1 MDKESVV
8 LGCGCEVF
16 GDEAQELRQR
26 FRLLRLLIVSTAL
39 SMPLLWDLPPRFQFV
54 LATLLQFGPGLYFL
68 QNAIRGL
75 KNRSLGMDLLVALST
90 TAIYVYS
97 TVVAFTETENIK
109 LYYLCDGVLTLL
121 LTWLLLG
128 GSHHSM
134 ELGDSA
140 GFGAAFLLGLMTSPH
155 CLGMCGGILLGNC
168 AQSHSPALA
177 SLAYNGG
184 RILSYTAIGGI
195 FGALG
200 TVIAYSMSVKSMVF
214 TMVGLV
220 VILIGLNLW
229 GLLPGLSVLIVSQPS
244 FCQLP
249 TKTRKRFAGR
259 PLVIGLLTGLMPC
272 ASLYAM
278 WLHAVSGGS
287 AAYGAESML
296 AFALGTAPLLFL
308 FGALGALIPK
318 KWNKYFLKA
327 SAVLVTAMGMK
338 MLITGLRML

>member
-1 MDKESVV
+1 MKTET
-8 LGCGCEVF
+8 
-16 GDEAQELRQR
+16 QELK
-26 FRLLRLLIVSTAL
+26 
-39 SMPLLWDLPPRFQFV
+39 
-54 LATLLQFGPGLYFL
+54 
-68 QNAIRGL
+68 IRGMICRSCVGEVEALLLHTRGVIRAKVSYL
-75 KNRSLGMDLLVALST
+75 KGQAQLEYDPELVSLSDVQKRLAENGYQSGDRGLSGVALDG
-90 TAIYVYS
+90 
-97 TVVAFTETENIK
+97 
-109 LYYLCDGVLTLL
+109 LCLALTLL

-128 GSHHSM
+128 SSHHSM
-134 ELGDSA
+134 ELGNSA

-168 AQSHSPALA
+168 AQNRSPALA
-177 SLAYNGG
+177 SLAYNVG

-214 TMVGLV
+214 TMVGLA

-229 GLLPGLSVLIVSQPS
+229 GLLPGLGALIASQPS

-249 TKTRKRFAGR
+249 TQMQKCFAGR
-259 PLVIGLLTGLMPC
+259 PLLIGLLTGLMPC
-272 ASLYAM
+272 GSLYAM

-327 SAVLVTAMGMK
+327 SAVLVTAMGLK

>member
-1 MDKESVV
+1 MKTET
-8 LGCGCEVF
+8 
-16 GDEAQELRQR
+16 QELK
-26 FRLLRLLIVSTAL
+26 
-39 SMPLLWDLPPRFQFV
+39 
-54 LATLLQFGPGLYFL
+54 
-68 QNAIRGL
+68 IRGMICRSCVGEVEALLLHTRGVIRAKVSYL
-75 KNRSLGMDLLVALST
+75 KGQAQLEYDPELVSLSDVQKRLAENGYQSGDRGLSGVALDG
-90 TAIYVYS
+90 
-97 TVVAFTETENIK
+97 
-109 LYYLCDGVLTLL
+109 LCLALTLL

-134 ELGDSA
+134 ELGNSA

-168 AQSHSPALA
+168 AQNRSPALA
-177 SLAYNGG
+177 SLAYNVG

-200 TVIAYSMSVKSMVF
+200 TVTAYSMSVKSMVF
-214 TMVGLV
+214 TMVGLA

-229 GLLPGLSVLIVSQPS
+229 GLLPGLASLFPLQPS

-249 TKTRKRFAGR
+249 TQTQKCFAGR
-259 PLVIGLLTGLMPC
+259 PLLIGLLTGLMPC

-287 AAYGAESML
+287 AVYGAETML

-327 SAVLVTAMGMK
+327 SAVLVTAMGLK

>member
-1 MDKESVV
+1 MKTET
-8 LGCGCEVF
+8 
-16 GDEAQELRQR
+16 QELK
-26 FRLLRLLIVSTAL
+26 
-39 SMPLLWDLPPRFQFV
+39 
-54 LATLLQFGPGLYFL
+54 
-68 QNAIRGL
+68 IRGMICRSCVGEVEALLLHTRGVIHAKVSYL
-75 KNRSLGMDLLVALST
+75 KGQAQLEYDPELVSLSDVQKRLAENGYQSGDRGLSGVALDG
-90 TAIYVYS
+90 
-97 TVVAFTETENIK
+97 
-109 LYYLCDGVLTLL
+109 LCLALTLL

-134 ELGDSA
+134 ELGNSA

-168 AQSHSPALA
+168 AQNRSPALA
-177 SLAYNGG
+177 SLAYNVG

-200 TVIAYSMSVKSMVF
+200 TVTAYSMSVKSMVF
-214 TMVGLV
+214 TMVGLA

-229 GLLPGLSVLIVSQPS
+229 GLLPGLGALIASQPS

-249 TKTRKRFAGR
+249 AQTQKRFAGR
-259 PLVIGLLTGLMPC
+259 PLLIGLLTGLMPC
-272 ASLYAM
+272 GSLYAM

-327 SAVLVTAMGMK
+327 SAVLVTAMGLK

>member
-1 MDKESVV
+1 MICRSCV
-8 LGCGCEVF
+8 GEVEALLF
-16 GDEAQELRQR
+16 HTRGVIRAKVSYLKGQAQLEYDPELVSLSDVQKRLAENGYQSGD
-26 FRLLRLLIVSTAL
+26 
-39 SMPLLWDLPPRFQFV
+39 
-54 LATLLQFGPGLYFL
+54 
-68 QNAIRGL
+68 RGL
-75 KNRSLGMDLLVALST
+75 SGVALDG
-90 TAIYVYS
+90 
-97 TVVAFTETENIK
+97 
-109 LYYLCDGVLTLL
+109 LCLALTLL

-134 ELGDSA
+134 ELGNSA

-168 AQSHSPALA
+168 AQNRSPTLA
-177 SLAYNGG
+177 SLAYNVG

-220 VILIGLNLW
+220 VVLIGLNLW
-229 GLLPGLSVLIVSQPS
+229 GLLPGLGALIASQPS

-249 TKTRKRFAGR
+249 TQPQKRFAAR
-259 PLVIGLLTGLMPC
+259 PIVNGLFTGLMPC
-272 ASLYAM
+272 GSLYAM

-287 AAYGAESML
+287 AVYGAETML

-327 SAVLVTAMGMK
+327 SAVLVTAMGLK

>member
-1 MDKESVV
+1 MKTET
-8 LGCGCEVF
+8 
-16 GDEAQELRQR
+16 QELK
-26 FRLLRLLIVSTAL
+26 
-39 SMPLLWDLPPRFQFV
+39 
-54 LATLLQFGPGLYFL
+54 
-68 QNAIRGL
+68 IRGMICRSCVGEVEALLLHTRGVIRAKVSYL
-75 KNRSLGMDLLVALST
+75 KGQAQLEYDPELVSLSDVQKRLAENGYQSGDRGLSGVALDG
-90 TAIYVYS
+90 
-97 TVVAFTETENIK
+97 
-109 LYYLCDGVLTLL
+109 LCLALTLL

-128 GSHHSM
+128 SSHHSM
-134 ELGDSA
+134 ELGNSA

-168 AQSHSPALA
+168 AQNRSPALA
-177 SLAYNGG
+177 SLAYNVG

-214 TMVGLV
+214 TMAGLV
-220 VILIGLNLW
+220 VVLIGLNLW
-229 GLLPGLSVLIVSQPS
+229 GLLPGLGALIASQPS

-249 TKTRKRFAGR
+249 TQTQKCFAGR
-259 PLVIGLLTGLMPC
+259 PLLIGLLTGLMPC

-287 AAYGAESML
+287 AAYGAETML

-327 SAVLVTAMGMK
+327 SAVLVTTMGLK

>member
-1 MDKESVV
+1 MKTET
-8 LGCGCEVF
+8 
-16 GDEAQELRQR
+16 QELK
-26 FRLLRLLIVSTAL
+26 
-39 SMPLLWDLPPRFQFV
+39 
-54 LATLLQFGPGLYFL
+54 
-68 QNAIRGL
+68 IRGMICRSCVGEVEALLLHTRGVIRAKVSYL
-75 KNRSLGMDLLVALST
+75 KGQAQLEYDPELVSLSDVQKRLAENGYQSGDRGLSGVALDG
-90 TAIYVYS
+90 
-97 TVVAFTETENIK
+97 
-109 LYYLCDGVLTLL
+109 LCLALTLL

-134 ELGDSA
+134 ELGNSA

-168 AQSHSPALA
+168 AQNRSPALA
-177 SLAYNGG
+177 SFAYNGG
-184 RILSYTAIGGI
+184 RVLSYTAIGGI

-214 TMVGLV
+214 TMVGLAV
-220 VILIGLNLW
+220 VLIGLNLW
-229 GLLPGLSVLIVSQPS
+229 GLLPGLGALIAAQPS

-249 TKTRKRFAGR
+249 TQTRKRFAGR

-272 ASLYAM
+272 GSLYAM

-327 SAVLVTAMGMK
+327 SAVLVTAMGLK
-338 MLITGLRML
+338 MLITGLQML

>member
-1 MDKESVV
+1 MKTET
-8 LGCGCEVF
+8 
-16 GDEAQELRQR
+16 QELK
-26 FRLLRLLIVSTAL
+26 
-39 SMPLLWDLPPRFQFV
+39 
-54 LATLLQFGPGLYFL
+54 
-68 QNAIRGL
+68 IRGMICRSCVGEVEALLLHTRGVIRAKVSYL
-75 KNRSLGMDLLVALST
+75 KGQAQLEYDPELVSLSDVQKRLAENGYQSGDRGLSGVALDG
-90 TAIYVYS
+90 
-97 TVVAFTETENIK
+97 
-109 LYYLCDGVLTLL
+109 LCLALTLL

-128 GSHHSM
+128 SSHHSM
-134 ELGDSA
+134 ELGNSA

-168 AQSHSPALA
+168 AQNRSPALA
-177 SLAYNGG
+177 SFAYNSG

-200 TVIAYSMSVKSMVF
+200 TVTAYSMSVKSMVF
-214 TMVGLV
+214 TMVGLA

-229 GLLPGLSVLIVSQPS
+229 GLLPGLGALIASQPS

-249 TKTRKRFAGR
+249 TQTQKCFAGR
-259 PLVIGLLTGLMPC
+259 PLLIGLLTGLMPC

-287 AAYGAESML
+287 AVYGAETML

-327 SAVLVTAMGMK
+327 SAVLVTAMGLK

>member
-1 MDKESVV
+1 
-8 LGCGCEVF
+8 
-16 GDEAQELRQR
+16 
-26 FRLLRLLIVSTAL
+26 
-39 SMPLLWDLPPRFQFV
+39 
-54 LATLLQFGPGLYFL
+54 
-68 QNAIRGL
+68 
-75 KNRSLGMDLLVALST
+75 
-90 TAIYVYS
+90 
-97 TVVAFTETENIK
+97 
-109 LYYLCDGVLTLL
+109 
-121 LTWLLLG
+121 
-128 GSHHSM
+128 
-134 ELGDSA
+134 
-140 GFGAAFLLGLMTSPH
+140 MTSPH

-168 AQSHSPALA
+168 AQNRSPALA

-200 TVIAYSMSVKSMVF
+200 TVTAYSMSVKSMVF
-214 TMVGLV
+214 TMVGLA

-229 GLLPGLSVLIVSQPS
+229 GLLPGLASLFPLQPS

-249 TKTRKRFAGR
+249 TQTQKRFAGR
-259 PLVIGLLTGLMPC
+259 PLVIGLFTGLMPC
-272 ASLYAM
+272 GSLYAM

-327 SAVLVTAMGMK
+327 SAVLVTVMGLK

>member
-1 MDKESVV
+1 MICRSCV
-8 LGCGCEVF
+8 GEV
-16 GDEAQELRQR
+16 E
-26 FRLLRLLIVSTAL
+26 
-39 SMPLLWDLPPRFQFV
+39 
-54 LATLLQFGPGLYFL
+54 TLLLHTRGVIRAKVSYLKGQAQLEYDPELVSLNDVQIRLAENGYESGD
-68 QNAIRGL
+68 RGL
-75 KNRSLGMDLLVALST
+75 SGLALDG
-90 TAIYVYS
+90 
-97 TVVAFTETENIK
+97 
-109 LYYLCDGVLTLL
+109 LCLALTLL

-128 GSHHSM
+128 GGHRSM
-134 ELGDSA
+134 ELVDSA

-168 AQSHSPALA
+168 AQSRSPALA

-184 RILSYTAIGGI
+184 RVLAYTAIGGI

-200 TVIAYSMSVKSMVF
+200 IVIAYNMSVKSMVF

-220 VILIGLNLW
+220 VVLIGLNLW
-229 GLLPGLSVLIVSQPS
+229 GLLPGLTSFFPSQPS

-249 TKTRKRFAGR
+249 TQTQKRFAGR
-259 PLVIGLLTGLMPC
+259 PLLIGLLTGLMPC
-272 ASLYAM
+272 GSLYAM

-327 SAVLVTAMGMK
+327 SAVLVTSMGLK

>member
-1 MDKESVV
+1 MTTET
-8 LGCGCEVF
+8 
-16 GDEAQELRQR
+16 QELK
-26 FRLLRLLIVSTAL
+26 
-39 SMPLLWDLPPRFQFV
+39 
-54 LATLLQFGPGLYFL
+54 
-68 QNAIRGL
+68 IRGMICRSCVGEVEALLLHTRGVIRAKVSYL
-75 KNRSLGMDLLVALST
+75 KGQAQLEYDPELVSLDDVRKRLAENGYQSGDRGLSGVALDG
-90 TAIYVYS
+90 
-97 TVVAFTETENIK
+97 
-109 LYYLCDGVLTLL
+109 LCLALTLL

-128 GSHHSM
+128 SSHHSM
-134 ELGDSA
+134 ELGNSA

-168 AQSHSPALA
+168 AQNRSPALA
-177 SLAYNGG
+177 SLAYNVG
-184 RILSYTAIGGI
+184 RILSYTAIGGF

-200 TVIAYSMSVKSMVF
+200 TVTAYSMSVKSMVF
-214 TMVGLV
+214 TMVGLAV
-220 VILIGLNLW
+220 VLIGLNLW
-229 GLLPGLSVLIVSQPS
+229 GLLPGVASLFPSQPS

-249 TKTRKRFAGR
+249 TKTQKRFSGR

-272 ASLYAM
+272 GSLYAM

-327 SAVLVTAMGMK
+327 SAVLVTSIGLK

>member
-1 MDKESVV
+1 MKTET
-8 LGCGCEVF
+8 
-16 GDEAQELRQR
+16 QELK
-26 FRLLRLLIVSTAL
+26 
-39 SMPLLWDLPPRFQFV
+39 
-54 LATLLQFGPGLYFL
+54 
-68 QNAIRGL
+68 IRGMICRSCVDDVEALLLHTRGVIRAKVSYL
-75 KNRSLGMDLLVALST
+75 KGQAQLEYDPELVSLDDVQKRLAENGYESGDRGLSGLAMDG
-90 TAIYVYS
+90 
-97 TVVAFTETENIK
+97 
-109 LYYLCDGVLTLL
+109 LCLALTLL

-128 GSHHSM
+128 GGRHSM

-168 AQSHSPALA
+168 AQSRSPALA

-184 RILSYTAIGGI
+184 RVLAYTAIGGI

-200 TVIAYSMSVKSMVF
+200 IVIAYNMSVKSMVF
-214 TMVGLV
+214 TMVGLAV
-220 VILIGLNLW
+220 SLIGLNLW
-229 GLLPGLSVLIVSQPS
+229 GLLPGLTSFFPSQPS

-249 TKTRKRFAGR
+249 TQTQKRFAGR
-259 PLVIGLLTGLMPC
+259 PLLIGLLTGLMPC
-272 ASLYAM
+272 GSLYAM

-327 SAVLVTAMGMK
+327 SAVLVTSMGLK

>member
-1 MDKESVV
+1 MKTET
-8 LGCGCEVF
+8 
-16 GDEAQELRQR
+16 QELK
-26 FRLLRLLIVSTAL
+26 
-39 SMPLLWDLPPRFQFV
+39 
-54 LATLLQFGPGLYFL
+54 
-68 QNAIRGL
+68 IRGMICRSCVGEVEALLLHTRGVIRAKVSYL
-75 KNRSLGMDLLVALST
+75 KGQAQLEYDPELVSLDDVQKRLAENGYQSGDRGLSGLALDG
-90 TAIYVYS
+90 
-97 TVVAFTETENIK
+97 
-109 LYYLCDGVLTLL
+109 LCLALTLL

-128 GSHHSM
+128 SSHHSM
-134 ELGDSA
+134 ELGNSA

-168 AQSHSPALA
+168 AQNRSPALA
-177 SLAYNGG
+177 SLAYNVG

-214 TMVGLV
+214 TMAGLV
-220 VILIGLNLW
+220 VVLIGLNLW
-229 GLLPGLSVLIVSQPS
+229 GLLTGLGALIASQPS

-249 TKTRKRFAGR
+249 TQAQKCFAGR
-259 PLVIGLLTGLMPC
+259 PLLIGLLTGLMPC
-272 ASLYAM
+272 GSLYAM

-287 AAYGAESML
+287 AAYGAETML

-327 SAVLVTAMGMK
+327 SAVLVTAMGLK

>member
-1 MDKESVV
+1 MKTET
-8 LGCGCEVF
+8 
-16 GDEAQELRQR
+16 QELK
-26 FRLLRLLIVSTAL
+26 
-39 SMPLLWDLPPRFQFV
+39 
-54 LATLLQFGPGLYFL
+54 
-68 QNAIRGL
+68 IRGMICRSCVGEVEALLLHTRGVIRAKVSYL
-75 KNRSLGMDLLVALST
+75 KGQAQLEYDPELVSLSDVQKRLAENGYQSGDRGLSGVALDG
-90 TAIYVYS
+90 
-97 TVVAFTETENIK
+97 
-109 LYYLCDGVLTLL
+109 LCLALTLL
-121 LTWLLLG
+121 LTWLLRG

-134 ELGDSA
+134 ELGNSA

-168 AQSHSPALA
+168 AQNRSPALA

-200 TVIAYSMSVKSMVF
+200 TVTAYSMSVKSMVF
-214 TMVGLV
+214 TMVGLA

-229 GLLPGLSVLIVSQPS
+229 GLLPGLGALIVSQPS

-287 AAYGAESML
+287 AVYGAETML

-327 SAVLVTAMGMK
+327 SAVLVTSMGLK
-338 MLITGLRML
+338 MLITGLQML

>member
-1 MDKESVV
+1 MKTEI
-8 LGCGCEVF
+8 
-16 GDEAQELRQR
+16 QELK
-26 FRLLRLLIVSTAL
+26 
-39 SMPLLWDLPPRFQFV
+39 
-54 LATLLQFGPGLYFL
+54 
-68 QNAIRGL
+68 IRGMICRSCVGEVEALLLHTRGVIRAKVSYL
-75 KNRSLGMDLLVALST
+75 KGQAQLEYDPELVSLDDVQKRLAENGYESGDRGLSGLALDG
-90 TAIYVYS
+90 
-97 TVVAFTETENIK
+97 
-109 LYYLCDGVLTLL
+109 LCLALTLL
-121 LTWLLLG
+121 LTWFLLG
-128 GSHHSM
+128 GSHHGM
-134 ELGDSA
+134 EPGDSA

-168 AQSHSPALA
+168 AQSRSPVLA

-200 TVIAYSMSVKSMVF
+200 TVIAYSMNVKSMVF

-220 VILIGLNLW
+220 VVLIGLNLW
-229 GLLPGLSVLIVSQPS
+229 GLLPGVASLFPSQPS

-249 TKTRKRFAGR
+249 TKTQKRFSGR

-272 ASLYAM
+272 GSLYAM

-318 KWNKYFLKA
+318 KWNKYFQKA
-327 SAVLVTAMGMK
+327 SAVLVTSIGLK

>member
-1 MDKESVV
+1 MKTET
-8 LGCGCEVF
+8 
-16 GDEAQELRQR
+16 QELK
-26 FRLLRLLIVSTAL
+26 
-39 SMPLLWDLPPRFQFV
+39 
-54 LATLLQFGPGLYFL
+54 
-68 QNAIRGL
+68 IRGMICRSCVGEVEALLLHTRGVIRAKVSYL
-75 KNRSLGMDLLVALST
+75 KGQAQLEYDPELVSLSDVQKRLAENGYQSGDRGLSGVALDG
-90 TAIYVYS
+90 
-97 TVVAFTETENIK
+97 
-109 LYYLCDGVLTLL
+109 LCLALTLL

-128 GSHHSM
+128 SSHHSM
-134 ELGDSA
+134 ELGNSA

-168 AQSHSPALA
+168 AQNRSPALA
-177 SLAYNGG
+177 SLAYNVG

-200 TVIAYSMSVKSMVF
+200 TVIAYSMSVKSMLF
-214 TMVGLV
+214 TMAGLA

-229 GLLPGLSVLIVSQPS
+229 GLLPGLGALIASQPS

-249 TKTRKRFAGR
+249 TQTQKCFAGR
-259 PLVIGLLTGLMPC
+259 PLLIGLLTGLMPC
-272 ASLYAM
+272 ASLYTM

-287 AAYGAESML
+287 AVYGAETML
-296 AFALGTAPLLFL
+296 AFALGTVPLLFL

-327 SAVLVTAMGMK
+327 SAVLVTAMGLK

>member
-1 MDKESVV
+1 MKTKT
-8 LGCGCEVF
+8 
-16 GDEAQELRQR
+16 QELK
-26 FRLLRLLIVSTAL
+26 
-39 SMPLLWDLPPRFQFV
+39 
-54 LATLLQFGPGLYFL
+54 
-68 QNAIRGL
+68 IRGMICRSCVGEVEALLLHTRGVIRAKVSYL
-75 KNRSLGMDLLVALST
+75 KGRAQLEYDPELVSLSDVQKRLAENGYQSGDRGLSGVALDG
-90 TAIYVYS
+90 
-97 TVVAFTETENIK
+97 
-109 LYYLCDGVLTLL
+109 LCLALTLL
-121 LTWLLLG
+121 LAWLLLG

-134 ELGDSA
+134 ELGNSA

-168 AQSHSPALA
+168 AQNRSPALA

-200 TVIAYSMSVKSMVF
+200 TVTAYSMSVKSMVF

-220 VILIGLNLW
+220 VVLIGLNLW
-229 GLLPGLSVLIVSQPS
+229 GLLPGLGALIASQPS

-249 TKTRKRFAGR
+249 TQTQKCFAGR
-259 PLVIGLLTGLMPC
+259 PLLIGLLTGLMPC

-287 AAYGAESML
+287 AVYGAESML

-327 SAVLVTAMGMK
+327 SAVLATAMGLK

>member
-1 MDKESVV
+1 MKTET
-8 LGCGCEVF
+8 
-16 GDEAQELRQR
+16 QELK
-26 FRLLRLLIVSTAL
+26 
-39 SMPLLWDLPPRFQFV
+39 
-54 LATLLQFGPGLYFL
+54 
-68 QNAIRGL
+68 IRGMICRSCVGEVEALLLHTRGVIRAKVSYL
-75 KNRSLGMDLLVALST
+75 KGQAQLEYDPELVSLSDVQKRLAENGYQSGDRGLSGVALDG
-90 TAIYVYS
+90 
-97 TVVAFTETENIK
+97 
-109 LYYLCDGVLTLL
+109 LCLALTLL

-128 GSHHSM
+128 SSHHSM
-134 ELGDSA
+134 ELGNSA

-168 AQSHSPALA
+168 AQNRSPALA
-177 SLAYNGG
+177 SLAYNVG

-214 TMVGLV
+214 TMAGLV
-220 VILIGLNLW
+220 VVLIGLNLW
-229 GLLPGLSVLIVSQPS
+229 GLLLGLASLFPLQPS

-249 TKTRKRFAGR
+249 TQTQKRFASR
-259 PLVIGLLTGLMPC
+259 PLVIGLFTGLMPC

-327 SAVLVTAMGMK
+327 SAVLVTAMGLK

>member
-1 MDKESVV
+1 MKTET
-8 LGCGCEVF
+8 
-16 GDEAQELRQR
+16 QELK
-26 FRLLRLLIVSTAL
+26 
-39 SMPLLWDLPPRFQFV
+39 
-54 LATLLQFGPGLYFL
+54 
-68 QNAIRGL
+68 IRGMICRSCVGEVEALLLHTRGVIRAKVSYL
-75 KNRSLGMDLLVALST
+75 KGQAQLEYDPELVSLSDVQKRLAENGYQSGDRGLSGLVL
-90 TAIYVYS
+90 
-97 TVVAFTETENIK
+97 
-109 LYYLCDGVLTLL
+109 DGVCVVLTLL

-134 ELGDSA
+134 ELGNSA

-168 AQSHSPALA
+168 AQNRSPALA
-177 SLAYNGG
+177 SLAYNVG

-200 TVIAYSMSVKSMVF
+200 TVIAYNMSVKSMVF

-220 VILIGLNLW
+220 LVLIGLNLW
-229 GLLPGLSVLIVSQPS
+229 GLLPGVASLFPSQPS

-249 TKTRKRFAGR
+249 TKTQKRFAGR

-272 ASLYAM
+272 GSLYAM

-327 SAVLVTAMGMK
+327 SAVLVTAMGLK
-338 MLITGLRML
+338 MLSTGLRML

>member
-1 MDKESVV
+1 MKTET
-8 LGCGCEVF
+8 
-16 GDEAQELRQR
+16 QELK
-26 FRLLRLLIVSTAL
+26 
-39 SMPLLWDLPPRFQFV
+39 
-54 LATLLQFGPGLYFL
+54 
-68 QNAIRGL
+68 IRGMICRSCVGEVEALLLHTRGVIRAKVSYL
-75 KNRSLGMDLLVALST
+75 KGQAQLEYDPELVSLSDVQKRLAENGYQSGDRGLSGVALDG
-90 TAIYVYS
+90 
-97 TVVAFTETENIK
+97 
-109 LYYLCDGVLTLL
+109 LCLALTLL

-128 GSHHSM
+128 SSHHSM
-134 ELGDSA
+134 ELGNSA

-168 AQSHSPALA
+168 AQNRSPALA
-177 SLAYNGG
+177 SLAYNVG

-214 TMVGLV
+214 TMAGLV
-220 VILIGLNLW
+220 VVLIGLNLW
-229 GLLPGLSVLIVSQPS
+229 GLLPGLASLFPLQPS

-249 TKTRKRFAGR
+249 TQTQKRFAGR
-259 PLVIGLLTGLMPC
+259 PFVIGLFTGLMPC

-287 AAYGAESML
+287 AAYGAETML

-327 SAVLVTAMGMK
+327 SAVLVTAMGLK

>member
-1 MDKESVV
+1 MKTET
-8 LGCGCEVF
+8 
-16 GDEAQELRQR
+16 QELK
-26 FRLLRLLIVSTAL
+26 
-39 SMPLLWDLPPRFQFV
+39 
-54 LATLLQFGPGLYFL
+54 
-68 QNAIRGL
+68 IRGMICRSCVGEVEALLLHTRGVIRAKVSYL
-75 KNRSLGMDLLVALST
+75 KGQAQLEYDPELVSLSDVQKRLAENGYQSGDRGLSGVALDG
-90 TAIYVYS
+90 
-97 TVVAFTETENIK
+97 
-109 LYYLCDGVLTLL
+109 LCLALTLL

-134 ELGDSA
+134 ELGNSA

-168 AQSHSPALA
+168 AQNRSPALA
-177 SLAYNGG
+177 SLAYNVG

-200 TVIAYSMSVKSMVF
+200 TVTAYSMSVKSMVF
-214 TMVGLV
+214 TMVGLA

-229 GLLPGLSVLIVSQPS
+229 GLLPGLGALIASQPS

-249 TKTRKRFAGR
+249 TQTQKCFAGR
-259 PLVIGLLTGLMPC
+259 PPLIGLLTGLMPC

-327 SAVLVTAMGMK
+327 SAVLVTAMGLK

>member
-1 MDKESVV
+1 MKTEI
-8 LGCGCEVF
+8 
-16 GDEAQELRQR
+16 QELK
-26 FRLLRLLIVSTAL
+26 
-39 SMPLLWDLPPRFQFV
+39 
-54 LATLLQFGPGLYFL
+54 
-68 QNAIRGL
+68 IRGMICRSCVGEVEALLLHTRGVIRAKVSYL
-75 KNRSLGMDLLVALST
+75 KGQAQLEYDPELVSLDDVRKRLAENGYQSGDRGLSG
-90 TAIYVYS
+90 
-97 TVVAFTETENIK
+97 
-109 LYYLCDGVLTLL
+109 LMLDGLCLALTLL

-128 GSHHSM
+128 GGRHSM

-168 AQSHSPALA
+168 AQSRSPALA

-184 RILSYTAIGGI
+184 RALAYTAIGGI

-200 TVIAYSMSVKSMVF
+200 IVIAYNMSVKSMVF
-214 TMVGLV
+214 TMVGLAV
-220 VILIGLNLW
+220 SLIGLNLW
-229 GLLPGLSVLIVSQPS
+229 GLLPGVASLFPSQPS

-249 TKTRKRFAGR
+249 TQTQKRFAGR
-259 PLVIGLLTGLMPC
+259 PLLIGLLTGLMPC
-272 ASLYAM
+272 GSLYAM

-327 SAVLVTAMGMK
+327 SAVLVTSMGLK

>member
-1 MDKESVV
+1 MKTET
-8 LGCGCEVF
+8 
-16 GDEAQELRQR
+16 QELKIRGMICR
-26 FRLLRLLIVSTAL
+26 SCVGEVEALLFHTRGVIRAKVSYLKGQAQLEYDPEIVSL
-39 SMPLLWDLPPRFQFV
+39 SDVQKR
-54 LATLLQFGPGLYFL
+54 LAENGYQSGD
-68 QNAIRGL
+68 RGL
-75 KNRSLGMDLLVALST
+75 SGVALDG
-90 TAIYVYS
+90 
-97 TVVAFTETENIK
+97 
-109 LYYLCDGVLTLL
+109 LCLALTLL

-128 GSHHSM
+128 SSHHSM
-134 ELGDSA
+134 ELGNSA

-155 CLGMCGGILLGNC
+155 CLGMCGGILLANC
-168 AQSHSPALA
+168 AQSRSPALA
-177 SLAYNGG
+177 SLAYNVG

-200 TVIAYSMSVKSMVF
+200 TVIDYSMSVKSMVF
-214 TMVGLV
+214 TMAGLV
-220 VILIGLNLW
+220 VVLIGLNLW
-229 GLLPGLSVLIVSQPS
+229 GLLPGLGALIASQPS

-249 TKTRKRFAGR
+249 TQTQKCFAGR
-259 PLVIGLLTGLMPC
+259 PLLIGLLTGLMPC

-327 SAVLVTAMGMK
+327 SAVLVTAMGLK

>member
-1 MDKESVV
+1 MKTET
-8 LGCGCEVF
+8 
-16 GDEAQELRQR
+16 QELK
-26 FRLLRLLIVSTAL
+26 
-39 SMPLLWDLPPRFQFV
+39 
-54 LATLLQFGPGLYFL
+54 
-68 QNAIRGL
+68 IRGMICRSCVGEVEALLLHTRGVIRAKVSYL
-75 KNRSLGMDLLVALST
+75 KGQAQLEYDPELVSLSDVQRRLAENGYQSGDRGLSGVALDG
-90 TAIYVYS
+90 
-97 TVVAFTETENIK
+97 
-109 LYYLCDGVLTLL
+109 LCLALTLL

-128 GSHHSM
+128 SSHHSM
-134 ELGDSA
+134 ELGNSA

-168 AQSHSPALA
+168 AQNRSPALA
-177 SLAYNGG
+177 SLAYNVG

-214 TMVGLV
+214 TMAGLV
-220 VILIGLNLW
+220 VVLIGLNLW
-229 GLLPGLSVLIVSQPS
+229 GLLPGLGALIASQPS

-249 TKTRKRFAGR
+249 TQTQKCFAGR
-259 PLVIGLLTGLMPC
+259 PLLIGLLTGLMPC

-327 SAVLVTAMGMK
+327 SAVLVTAMGLK

>member
-1 MDKESVV
+1 MKTET
-8 LGCGCEVF
+8 
-16 GDEAQELRQR
+16 QELK
-26 FRLLRLLIVSTAL
+26 
-39 SMPLLWDLPPRFQFV
+39 
-54 LATLLQFGPGLYFL
+54 
-68 QNAIRGL
+68 IRGMICRSCVGEVEALLLHTRGVIRAKVSYL
-75 KNRSLGMDLLVALST
+75 KGQAQLEYDPELVSLSDVQKRLAENGYQSGDRGLSGVALDG
-90 TAIYVYS
+90 
-97 TVVAFTETENIK
+97 
-109 LYYLCDGVLTLL
+109 LCLALTLL

-128 GSHHSM
+128 SSHHSM
-134 ELGDSA
+134 ELGNSA

-168 AQSHSPALA
+168 AQNRSPALA
-177 SLAYNGG
+177 SLAYNVG

-200 TVIAYSMSVKSMVF
+200 TVIAYAMSVKSMVF
-214 TMVGLV
+214 TMVGLA

-229 GLLPGLSVLIVSQPS
+229 GLLPGLASLFPLQPS

-249 TKTRKRFAGR
+249 TQTRKRFAGK

-287 AAYGAESML
+287 AVYGAETML

-327 SAVLVTAMGMK
+327 SAVLVTSMGLK

>member
-1 MDKESVV
+1 MKTET
-8 LGCGCEVF
+8 
-16 GDEAQELRQR
+16 QELK
-26 FRLLRLLIVSTAL
+26 
-39 SMPLLWDLPPRFQFV
+39 
-54 LATLLQFGPGLYFL
+54 
-68 QNAIRGL
+68 IRGMICRSCVGEVEALLLHTRGVIRAKVSYL
-75 KNRSLGMDLLVALST
+75 KGRAQLEYDPELMSLSDVQRRLAENGYQSGDRGLSGVALDG
-90 TAIYVYS
+90 
-97 TVVAFTETENIK
+97 
-109 LYYLCDGVLTLL
+109 LCLALTLL

-128 GSHHSM
+128 SSHHSM
-134 ELGDSA
+134 ELGNSA

-168 AQSHSPALA
+168 AQNRSPALA
-177 SLAYNGG
+177 SLAYNVG

-214 TMVGLV
+214 TMAGLV
-220 VILIGLNLW
+220 VVLIGLNLW
-229 GLLPGLSVLIVSQPS
+229 GLLPGLASLFPLQPS

-249 TKTRKRFAGR
+249 TQTQKRFAGR
-259 PLVIGLLTGLMPC
+259 PLVIGLFTGLMPC
-272 ASLYAM
+272 GSLYAM

-327 SAVLVTAMGMK
+327 SAVLVTAIGLK

>member
-1 MDKESVV
+1 MKTET
-8 LGCGCEVF
+8 
-16 GDEAQELRQR
+16 QELK
-26 FRLLRLLIVSTAL
+26 
-39 SMPLLWDLPPRFQFV
+39 
-54 LATLLQFGPGLYFL
+54 
-68 QNAIRGL
+68 IRGMICRSCVGEVEALLLHTRGVIRAKVSYL
-75 KNRSLGMDLLVALST
+75 KGQAQLEYDPELVSLSDVQKRLAENGYQSGDRGLSGVALDG
-90 TAIYVYS
+90 
-97 TVVAFTETENIK
+97 
-109 LYYLCDGVLTLL
+109 LCLALTLL

-128 GSHHSM
+128 STHHSM
-134 ELGDSA
+134 ELGNSA

-168 AQSHSPALA
+168 AQNRSPALA
-177 SLAYNGG
+177 SLAYNVG

-214 TMVGLV
+214 TMAGLV
-220 VILIGLNLW
+220 VVLIGLNLW
-229 GLLPGLSVLIVSQPS
+229 GLLPGLGALIASQPS

-249 TKTRKRFAGR
+249 TQTQKCFAGR
-259 PLVIGLLTGLMPC
+259 PLLIGLLTGLMPC

-308 FGALGALIPK
+308 LGALGALIPK

-327 SAVLVTAMGMK
+327 SAVLVTAMGLK

>member
-1 MDKESVV
+1 MKTET
-8 LGCGCEVF
+8 
-16 GDEAQELRQR
+16 QELK
-26 FRLLRLLIVSTAL
+26 
-39 SMPLLWDLPPRFQFV
+39 
-54 LATLLQFGPGLYFL
+54 
-68 QNAIRGL
+68 IRGMICRSCVGEVEALLLHKRGVIRAKVSYL
-75 KNRSLGMDLLVALST
+75 KGQAQLEYDPELVSLDVVQKRLAEIGYQSGDRGLSGLAL
-90 TAIYVYS
+90 
-97 TVVAFTETENIK
+97 
-109 LYYLCDGVLTLL
+109 DGVCLALTLL

-128 GSHHSM
+128 SSHHSM
-134 ELGDSA
+134 ELGNSA

-168 AQSHSPALA
+168 AQNRSPALA
-177 SLAYNGG
+177 SLAYNVG

-214 TMVGLV
+214 TMAGLA

-229 GLLPGLSVLIVSQPS
+229 GLLPGLGALIASQPS

-249 TKTRKRFAGR
+249 TQTQKCFAGR
-259 PLVIGLLTGLMPC
+259 PLLIGLLTGLMPC

-287 AAYGAESML
+287 AVYGAETML
-296 AFALGTAPLLFL
+296 ALALGTAPLLFL

-327 SAVLVTAMGMK
+327 SAVLVTAMGLK

>member
-1 MDKESVV
+1 MICRSCVGEVEALLLHTRGVIRAKVSYLKGQAQLEYDPELVSLDDVQKRLAENGYES
-8 LGCGCEVF
+8 
-16 GDEAQELRQR
+16 GD
-26 FRLLRLLIVSTAL
+26 
-39 SMPLLWDLPPRFQFV
+39 
-54 LATLLQFGPGLYFL
+54 
-68 QNAIRGL
+68 RGL
-75 KNRSLGMDLLVALST
+75 SGLALDG
-90 TAIYVYS
+90 
-97 TVVAFTETENIK
+97 
-109 LYYLCDGVLTLL
+109 LCLALTLL
-121 LTWLLLG
+121 LSWLFLG
-128 GSHHSM
+128 GGHRSM

-168 AQSHSPALA
+168 AQSRSPALA

-184 RILSYTAIGGI
+184 RVLAYTAIGGI

-200 TVIAYSMSVKSMVF
+200 IAIAYNMSVKSMVF

-220 VILIGLNLW
+220 VVLIGLNLW
-229 GLLPGLSVLIVSQPS
+229 GLLPGLTSFFPSQPS

-249 TKTRKRFAGR
+249 TQTQKRFAGR
-259 PLVIGLLTGLMPC
+259 PLLIGLLTGLMPC
-272 ASLYAM
+272 GSLYAM

-327 SAVLVTAMGMK
+327 SAVLVTSMGLK

>member
-1 MDKESVV
+1 MKTET
-8 LGCGCEVF
+8 
-16 GDEAQELRQR
+16 QELK
-26 FRLLRLLIVSTAL
+26 
-39 SMPLLWDLPPRFQFV
+39 
-54 LATLLQFGPGLYFL
+54 
-68 QNAIRGL
+68 IRGMICRSCVSEVEALLLHMRGVIRAKVSYL
-75 KNRSLGMDLLVALST
+75 KGQAQLEFDPELVSLSDVQKRLAENGYQSGDRGLSSVALDG
-90 TAIYVYS
+90 
-97 TVVAFTETENIK
+97 
-109 LYYLCDGVLTLL
+109 LCLALTLL

-128 GSHHSM
+128 SSHHGM
-134 ELGDSA
+134 ELDNNA
-140 GFGAAFLLGLMTSPH
+140 DFGTAFLLGLMTSPH

-168 AQSHSPALA
+168 AQSRSPAIA
-177 SLAYNGG
+177 SLTYNGG
-184 RILSYTAIGGI
+184 RVLSYTAIGGI

-200 TVIAYSMSVKSMVF
+200 TVTAYSMSVKSMVF
-214 TMVGLV
+214 TMVGLA

-229 GLLPGLSVLIVSQPS
+229 GLLPGLGALIASQPS

-249 TKTRKRFAGR
+249 TQMQKCFAGR
-259 PLVIGLLTGLMPC
+259 PLLIGLLTGLMPC

-327 SAVLVTAMGMK
+327 SAVLVTAMGLK

>member
-1 MDKESVV
+1 MKTET
-8 LGCGCEVF
+8 
-16 GDEAQELRQR
+16 QELK
-26 FRLLRLLIVSTAL
+26 
-39 SMPLLWDLPPRFQFV
+39 
-54 LATLLQFGPGLYFL
+54 
-68 QNAIRGL
+68 IRGMICRSCVGEVEALLLHTRGVIRAKVSYL
-75 KNRSLGMDLLVALST
+75 KGQAQLEYDPELVSLSDVQKRLAENGYQSGDRGLSGVALDG
-90 TAIYVYS
+90 
-97 TVVAFTETENIK
+97 
-109 LYYLCDGVLTLL
+109 LCLALTLL

-134 ELGDSA
+134 ELGNSA

-168 AQSHSPALA
+168 AQNRSPALA
-177 SLAYNGG
+177 SLAYNVG

-214 TMVGLV
+214 TMVGLA

-229 GLLPGLSVLIVSQPS
+229 GLLPGLGALIASQPS

-249 TKTRKRFAGR
+249 TQTQKCFAGR
-259 PLVIGLLTGLMPC
+259 PLLIGLLTGLMPC

-287 AAYGAESML
+287 AVYGAETML

-327 SAVLVTAMGMK
+327 SAVLVTAMGLK

>member
-1 MDKESVV
+1 MKTET
-8 LGCGCEVF
+8 
-16 GDEAQELRQR
+16 QELK
-26 FRLLRLLIVSTAL
+26 
-39 SMPLLWDLPPRFQFV
+39 
-54 LATLLQFGPGLYFL
+54 
-68 QNAIRGL
+68 IRGMICRSCVGEVEALLLHTRGVIRAKVSYL
-75 KNRSLGMDLLVALST
+75 KGQAQLEYDPELVSLDDVQKRLAENGYQSGDRGLSGVALDG
-90 TAIYVYS
+90 
-97 TVVAFTETENIK
+97 
-109 LYYLCDGVLTLL
+109 LCLALTLL

-128 GSHHSM
+128 SSHHSM
-134 ELGDSA
+134 ELGNSA
-140 GFGAAFLLGLMTSPH
+140 GFGTAFLLGLMTSPH

-168 AQSHSPALA
+168 AQNRSPALA
-177 SLAYNGG
+177 SLAYNVG

-200 TVIAYSMSVKSMVF
+200 TVIAYSMSVNSMVF
-214 TMVGLV
+214 TMVGLA

-229 GLLPGLSVLIVSQPS
+229 GLLPGLGALIASQPS

-249 TKTRKRFAGR
+249 TQTQKCFAGR

-287 AAYGAESML
+287 AVYGAESML

-327 SAVLVTAMGMK
+327 SAVLVTAMGLK

>member
-1 MDKESVV
+1 MICRSCV
-8 LGCGCEVF
+8 GEVEALLLHTRGVIRAKVSYLKGQAQLEYDPELVSLSDVQKRLAENGYQS
-16 GDEAQELRQR
+16 GD
-26 FRLLRLLIVSTAL
+26 
-39 SMPLLWDLPPRFQFV
+39 
-54 LATLLQFGPGLYFL
+54 
-68 QNAIRGL
+68 RGL
-75 KNRSLGMDLLVALST
+75 SGVALDG
-90 TAIYVYS
+90 
-97 TVVAFTETENIK
+97 
-109 LYYLCDGVLTLL
+109 LCLALTLL

-128 GSHHSM
+128 SSHHSM
-134 ELGDSA
+134 ELGNSA

-168 AQSHSPALA
+168 AQNRSPALA
-177 SLAYNGG
+177 SLAYNVG

-200 TVIAYSMSVKSMVF
+200 TVIDYSMSVKSMVF
-214 TMVGLV
+214 TMAGLV
-220 VILIGLNLW
+220 VVLIGLNLW
-229 GLLPGLSVLIVSQPS
+229 GLLPGLGALIASQPS

-249 TKTRKRFAGR
+249 TQTQKCFAGR
-259 PLVIGLLTGLMPC
+259 PLLIGLLTGLMPC

-287 AAYGAESML
+287 AVYGAETML

-327 SAVLVTAMGMK
+327 SAVLVTAMGLK